1 MTTETESRFEAH
13 KLHYLT
19 RAAEVMLYGEYKE
32 TAKDALG
39 YPRNW
44 QTLHNLARYI
54 ASHEPPPDPNAALLG
69 LVEEVLKSNWANTAG
84 ATTLCLALI
93 DRLRADGLLKEGV

>member
-1 MTTETESRFEAH
+1 MTDRYEAH

-19 RAAEVMLYGEYKE
+19 RAAEVLGYDDPKE

-44 QTLHNLARYI
+44 QTLHNIARYI
-54 ASHEPPPDPNAALLG
+54 AEHEPPPDPNEALRG
-69 LVEEVLKSNWANTAG
+69 LVEEVIEVTCDGAITSVTAV
-84 ATTLCLALI
+84 CLALI
-93 DRLRADGLLKEGV
+93 DRMRADGLLKEGA